1 MERLSYG
8 GGCGGGGGG
17 SYGYENGVVMTRDPK
32 PRLRWTAD
40 LHDRFVDAV
49 TKLGGPDKATPKSV
63 LRVMGLKGLTLYH
76 LKSHLQKYRLG
87 QQGRKQNAADQNKEN
102 GGNSYVQFSNHSPGS
117 ISNSPRADNGQIPMV
132 EAIKNQLEVQKTLQQ
147 QLEVQKKLQ
156 MRIEAQGK
164 YLQAILEKAQKS
176 LSFDMNCEGN
186 MEETRSQL
194 SNFNLALS
202 NLMENVNEAAA
213 DRKSNIVE
221 MNNVDVFKKADC
233 SAFQNYGVGGELRE
247 ENNDVKLKVEG
258 DSINFDLNSSKESY
272 EFVAVNGNEL
282 QSHLFSYKS

>member
-8 GGCGGGGGG
+8 GGGGGGGGG

-49 TKLGGPDKATPKSV
+49 TKLGGPNKATPKSV
-63 LRVMGLKGLTLYH
+63 LRLMGMKGLTLYH

-87 QQGRKQNAADQNKEN
+87 QQSSKPNAVDQNKEN
-102 GGNSYVQFSNHSPGS
+102 GGSSYVQFSNHSSGN
-117 ISNSPRADNGQIPMV
+117 IINSPRAENERRQMPMA
-132 EAIKNQLEVQKTLQQ
+132 EALRTQMEVQKTLQE

-176 LSFDMNCEGN
+176 LSFDVNRGAN
-186 MEETRSQL
+186 VEETRAQL
-194 SNFNLALS
+194 TNFNSALS
-202 NLMENVNEAAA
+202 SLIENVNEA
-213 DRKSNIVE
+213 DGKSKIME
-221 MNNVDVFKKADC
+221 D
-233 SAFQNYGVGGELRE
+233 YGVGGRE
-247 ENNDVKLKVEG
+247 ENKDVEIKVGG
-258 DSINFDLNSSKESY
+258 DSINFDLNTKNNY
-272 EFVAVNGNEL
+272 EFVAVNGNQL
-282 QSHLFSYKS
+282 QSHLFSYKR